1 MRPDTVRKIE
11 EPAIEPVT
19 LEQAKAQLAM
29 TPELTEFDA
38 FLMDKIATARE
49 LVEARLGRAIVATR
63 FRAKWATNP
72 RTLTLPNPPLLV
84 DEDHPLVITRAGEAV
99 AAGDLVVDA
108 DCWPATVKIP
118 AGSGAVVAEYWAGL
132 PPGARVSRKI
142 QSAILLYVTHLFEN
156 RGVLARDSSVEVPQA
171 FETLLAAESHTGG
184 W

>member
-1 MRPDTVRKIE
+1 MKPDTVRKIE

-19 LEQAKAQLAM
+19 LSDAKAQLSM
-29 TPELTEFDA
+29 TAELVEFDA

-49 LVEARLGRAIVATR
+49 LVEARLGRAIVATK

-72 RTLTLPNPPLLV
+72 RTLTLPNPPLLI
-84 DEDHPLVITRAGEAV
+84 DGDHPLVVTRAGQPV
-99 AAGDLVVDA
+99 DAGDLVVDA
-108 DCWPATVKIP
+108 DCWPGTVKIP
-118 AGSGAVVAEYWAGL
+118 AGSGAVVAEYWGGL

-142 QSAILLYVTHLFEN
+142 HSAILLFVTHMFEN
-156 RGVLARDSSVEVPQA
+156 RGVLARDSTVEVPQA